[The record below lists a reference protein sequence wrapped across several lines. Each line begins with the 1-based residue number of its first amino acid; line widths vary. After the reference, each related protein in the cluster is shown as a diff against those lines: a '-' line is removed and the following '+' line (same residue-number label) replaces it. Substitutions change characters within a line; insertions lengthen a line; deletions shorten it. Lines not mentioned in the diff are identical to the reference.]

1 MPARHTE
8 IQALGALF
16 VGFLYQSV
24 LPAQTP
30 AHLTLPSGSGTTQI
44 NEPAVPP
51 DRYELVKGDAQL
63 VEDAMERADTV
74 ALVTSALKHTNVRI
88 RPYDLKTAFAGLG
101 TGSSDGSWELQDT
114 SLGPNRYRW
123 TAQGPGFSAVYL
135 YLNKILYSNRP
146 SVSLPIRLA
155 QVRSAIFF
163 VQPSMGPRATIRHAS
178 GSLDGTELTC
188 VLAAHNMMGHTVSGG
203 RSWDEAEY
211 CVDPKSN
218 TIATYSPIPGM
229 YIHYD
234 YANGIQ
240 FHDALVPGKFAITQ
254 AGQVVAEARTLSVS
268 DPTDDPSAFQAA
280 GLDTIGMGP
289 AMSPPWHYHA
299 KAPSP
304 NGMAADQPQ
313 VVVVHG
319 MQSPKG
325 RLGDVELIASS
336 NASLNDSALQYASKW
351 KAGPMG
357 AIVHPGAT
365 PQSHEVFL
373 TLHYMPPQQNRQSVS
388 SGQ

>member
-1 MPARHTE
+1 MPTRHTKVH
-8 IQALGALF
+8 ALGALF
-16 VGFLYQSV
+16 VGFLCQAI
-24 LPAQTP
+24 LAAQTP
-30 AHLTLPSGSGTTQI
+30 AHLTLPSGSGTTQL

-51 DRYELVKGDAQL
+51 DRYELVTGDAQL
-63 VEDAMERADTV
+63 VEDANERADTV
-74 ALVTSALKHTNVRI
+74 ALVTTALKHSNVRI
-88 RPYDLKTAFAGLG
+88 RPYDLKTSFAALG
-101 TGSSDGSWELQDT
+101 TGSADGTWELQDT
-114 SLGPNRYRW
+114 SIGPNRYRW
-123 TAQGPGFSAVYL
+123 TAQGPGYSAVYL
-135 YLNKILYSNRP
+135 YLNKVLYSNRP
-146 SVSLPIRLA
+146 TDSLPVRLA

-163 VQPSMGPRATIRHAS
+163 IQPSMGPRTTIRHTS
-178 GSLDGTELTC
+178 GSLDGAELTC

-211 CVDPKSN
+211 CVDLKSN
-218 TIATYSPIPGM
+218 TITTYSPIPGM

-234 YANGIQ
+234 YTNGIQ

-254 AGQVVAEARTLSVS
+254 AGQVVAEGRTLSVA

-280 GLDTIGMGP
+280 GLNTIGMGP

-299 KAPSP
+299 SVPAPT
-304 NGMAADQPQ
+304 GIAADQPQ

-325 RLGDVELIASS
+325 RLSDIELTASS
-336 NASLNDSALQYASKW
+336 NPSLNNSALQYASKW

-357 AIVHPGAT
+357 AFVQPGVT

-373 TLHYMPPQQNRQSVS
+373 TLHYMPPGQNRPSVS